1 METALIAACIAAG
14 AAIVAAVVSR
24 FGAFQGRRT
33 SERTGVVT
41 VSTRVTW
48 WWRRTRRVL
57 R

>member
-1 METALIAACIAAG
+1 METALIAACIAAE
-14 AAIVAAVVSR
+14 AATVAAVVSWS
-24 FGAFQGRRT
+24 GAFQGRRT

-48 WWRRTRRVL
+48 WWRRTQRAL